1 MHETSPII
9 GNPKGQRSACLFIIV
24 MLGWINV
31 VPNNIN
37 ILIPIWSTL
46 HVIKS
51 KGMQEFVNDGSV
63 GVARSLQ
70 VELLRL
76 TLHSYTWMA
85 STSVVG
91 KVNHVPIFWSKWR
104 DFTNVQATFKDGI
117 ELGIGTSY
125 FLLLFF
131 SNTFSK
137 KEFQITIRPSILFM
151 GNCVSWGIFIFVSMV
166 ELLELNFIQSHVIH
180 VVVSFSIWLIPLK
193 FIISL
198 FVWLG

>member
-9 GNPKGQRSACLFIIV
+9 RNTKGQRSACLFIIV

-117 ELGIGTSY
+117 ELGISTSY
-125 FLLLFF
+125 FLSARGKPDHFYILLKLFCL
-131 SNTFSK
+131 TFY
-137 KEFQITIRPSILFM
+137 ILSYLCLF
-151 GNCVSWGIFIFVSMV
+151 
-166 ELLELNFIQSHVIH
+166 LNFYPQVLILSH
-180 VVVSFSIWLIPLK
+180 FRTL
-193 FIISL
+193 
-198 FVWLG
+198 